1 MVKKILVGIGFFLLE
16 LGANILIQLVFG
28 KQSRKELEKLVK
40 DLSFDNDLTAKQK
53 YNRAK
58 KFLDGV
64 KDDAPDVIKNLAI
77 EAVVSKVTDKADR
90 GLKNVK

>member
-1 MVKKILVGIGFFLLE
+1 MIKRILVGIGFFLLE
-16 LGANILIQLVFG
+16 LGANILIQMVFG
-28 KQSRKELEKLVK
+28 KENRKELEQLVK
-40 DLSFDNDLTAKQK
+40 DLSFDNELTAKQK

-77 EAVVSKVTDKADR
+77 EAVVSKVTDKANR
-90 GLKNVK
+90 GLKKIK